1 MLKNLVSIISTVLM
15 VLLFLSELSTFL
27 EIKVGSEMAVDVNR
41 GGEKVIRNLILNNNF
56 NIKFYDI
63 HNI

>member
-1 MLKNLVSIISTVLM
+1 M